1 MEYTVLQLA
10 KLAGVSTRTLRYYD
24 EIGLL
29 KPKRINSAG
38 YRIYGQAQVDML
50 QHILFY
56 RELEFTLEEIQ
67 SILSNPQFDETK
79 ALKDHQ
85 ERLMT
90 KMAQLEA
97 LIQTV
102 NKTIA
107 HKEGRSNMTDKDKFK
122 GFQKEKLEANEA
134 KYGKEIRE
142 KYGEEVVKKSN
153 EKFLNMSEAQMAEV
167 NALQDAFTQK
177 LRAAFLAGDATGQD
191 AMEAADLHRRWLC
204 YFWPEGTYSK
214 ASHKGLAQM
223 YVDDE
228 RFTAH
233 YDAIEPGITL
243 FLKEVID
250 HYCLETE

>member
-1 MEYTVLQLA
+1 MEYTVQKLA

-29 KPKRINSAG
+29 KPERITSAG
-38 YRIYGQAQVDML
+38 YRIYGQTQVDLL

-56 RELEFTLEEIQ
+56 RELEFSLEDIQ
-67 SILSNPQFDETK
+67 SILSNPQFDEK
-79 ALKDHQ
+79 SALIAHQ
-85 ERLMT
+85 ERLMAK
-90 KMAQLEA
+90 KMQLET

-102 NKTIA
+102 TQTIA
-107 HKEGRSNMTDKDKFK
+107 LKEGRTHMTDKEKFN
-122 GFQKEKLEANEA
+122 GFKSEKLAKNEA
-134 KYGKEIRE
+134 QYGAEIRE

-153 EKFLNMSEAQMAEV
+153 EKFMNMTEAQYAEV
-167 NALQDAFTQK
+167 TALQNEFHDK
-177 LRAAFLAGDATGQD
+177 IKAAYLANEPKGDV

-214 ASHKGLAQM
+214 ESHMGLAQM

-233 YDAIEPGITL
+233 YDAIEPGL
-243 FLKEVID
+243 AVFLKEVID
-250 HYCLETE
+250 YYCQQ

>member
-1 MEYTVLQLA
+1 MEYTVQKLA

-29 KPKRINSAG
+29 KPQRINSAG
-38 YRIYGQAQVDML
+38 YRIYGQTQVDML

-56 RELEFTLEEIQ
+56 RELEFSLEDIQ
-67 SILSNPQFDETK
+67 SILNNPQFDENK
-79 ALKDHQ
+79 ALQAHQ
-85 ERLMT
+85 ERLLA
-90 KMAQLEA
+90 KKAQLEE

-102 NKTIA
+102 NQTIA
-107 HKEGRSNMTDKDKFK
+107 LKEGRINMTDKDKFK
-122 GFQKEKLEANEA
+122 GFKQEKLEENEA

-153 EKFLNMSEAQMAEV
+153 EKFMNMTEAQYAEV
-167 NALQDAFTQK
+167 TQLQDAFTEK
-177 LRAAFLAGDATGQD
+177 IRAAFLANDATGED

-214 ASHKGLAQM
+214 ESHMGLAQM

-233 YDAIEPGITL
+233 YDAIEPGL
-243 FLKEVID
+243 AVFLKEVID
-250 HYCLETE
+250 HYCLEK